1 MMNSVPK
8 EVQRMAM
15 RQALSMSPKQRE
27 DLAKLGEQLFSSRKR
42 RFTDTPTEEDL
53 RNDKNIEFVD
63 EPKQTEEA
71 IPVIELGSSYKKD
84 QSAKKSKDEEASN
97 GKSDRFDEDDFTI
110 LPEEENFF
118 EKMRNMMSG
127 NIKKKIE
134 IVKETGVRFKDV
146 AGINEAKTEI
156 MEFIDFLKNQEKY
169 LNIGA
174 RIPKGALLSGPPGTG
189 KTLLAKA
196 AAGEASVP
204 FLYMSGSDFIELY
217 AGVGAKRVR
226 DLFAEARKNA
236 PCIVFIDEIDAIG
249 KKRGGGRYSGA
260 SDEREQ
266 TLNQILVEMDGFKS
280 TDNVVVLASTNR
292 VDILDPALLR
302 AGRFDRHI
310 DVEKPDLQGR
320 RDIAEIYLKRVKLHD
335 DREMLAKQIAELT
348 PGYTGADIS
357 NIVNEAALQAVRRG
371 VDEVWLQ
378 DIMNGADRVMCGM
391 KKESKTMQ
399 QRERQ
404 RVAYHE
410 AGHAVIGWLCEH
422 TDPCLKVSIIPRTN
436 GALGFTQSLPKELAM
451 YSEPELKELLVQILG
466 GRAGEKVCMGDV
478 TTGSQDDL
486 RKGTEIAEGMVTKYG
501 FSEKLGPVW
510 YGVEDPEEA
519 GSVSEE
525 TAKTIEAE
533 KRRLM
538 GEAYQKAVQMLQEN
552 RGYVEQLAKLLLEK
566 ETVTSVDLEKIM
578 GKRKGTNP
586 DGFSELVK
594 DIERGL

>member
-1 MMNSVPK
+1 
-8 EVQRMAM
+8 
-15 RQALSMSPKQRE
+15 
-27 DLAKLGEQLFSSRKR
+27 
-42 RFTDTPTEEDL
+42 
-53 RNDKNIEFVD
+53 
-63 EPKQTEEA
+63 
-71 IPVIELGSSYKKD
+71 
-84 QSAKKSKDEEASN
+84 
-97 GKSDRFDEDDFTI
+97 
-110 LPEEENFF
+110 
-118 EKMRNMMSG
+118 
-127 NIKKKIE
+127 
-134 IVKETGVRFKDV
+134 
-146 AGINEAKTEI
+146 
-156 MEFIDFLKNQEKY
+156 
-169 LNIGA
+169 
-174 RIPKGALLSGPPGTG
+174 
-189 KTLLAKA
+189 
-196 AAGEASVP
+196 
-204 FLYMSGSDFIELY
+204 
-217 AGVGAKRVR
+217 
-226 DLFAEARKNA
+226 
-236 PCIVFIDEIDAIG
+236 
-249 KKRGGGRYSGA
+249 
-260 SDEREQ
+260 
-266 TLNQILVEMDGFKS
+266 MDGFKPRDGI
-280 TDNVVVLASTNR
+280 TIFAGTNR
-292 VDILDPALLR
+292 LDVLDPALLR

-310 DVEKPDLQGR
+310 TVDKPDLEGR
-320 RDIAEIYLKRVKLHD
+320 KQISKIYLSKVVLDGDTDEMAQKLA
-335 DREMLAKQIAELT
+335 EMT
-348 PGYTGADIS
+348 PGYTGADIN